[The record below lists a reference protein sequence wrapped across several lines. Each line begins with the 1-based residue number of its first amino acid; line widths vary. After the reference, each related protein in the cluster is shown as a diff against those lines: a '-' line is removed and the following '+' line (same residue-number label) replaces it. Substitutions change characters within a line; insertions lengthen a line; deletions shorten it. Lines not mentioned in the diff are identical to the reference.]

1 MYITS
6 AADGQAVSQALGASD
21 MPPYF
26 GYNANGDIL
35 EKGSLAESS
44 SELTGDF
51 IRAVKFGKGILQQ
64 MNKETSQGI
73 LEPAVSAAAQEMRE
87 AAEKQ
92 KKDFNQKSAARA
104 RQTRSGRK

>member
-1 MYITS
+1 
-6 AADGQAVSQALGASD
+6 
-21 MPPYF
+21 
-26 GYNANGDIL
+26 
-35 EKGSLAESS
+35 
-44 SELTGDF
+44 
-51 IRAVKFGKGILQQ
+51 
-64 MNKETSQGI
+64 MNKETSQEI